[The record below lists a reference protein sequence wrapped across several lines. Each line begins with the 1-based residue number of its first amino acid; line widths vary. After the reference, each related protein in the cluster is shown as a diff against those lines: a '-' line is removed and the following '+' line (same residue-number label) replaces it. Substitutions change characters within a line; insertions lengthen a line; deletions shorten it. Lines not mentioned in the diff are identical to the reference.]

1 MSIHPWLRKNGDLA
15 MIKNNKKIEKFERE
29 LIRKEK
35 TNIKKNLQLVDAM
48 YREAVEMGVFPLKD
62 PLDGIEVV
70 IKIAKVVNSVQ

>member
-1 MSIHPWLRKNGDLA
+1 

>member
-1 MSIHPWLRKNGDLA
+1 

-35 TNIKKNLQLVDAM
+35 TNIKKNLQLIDAM